1 MPYLIELAGL
11 IATTVVFT
19 YMARGAINEAQRIIF
34 TFGALFSMLAFVG
47 MGIAATN
54 ALGMANGVLD
64 AVFLLVIII
73 VIFEV
78 CIDIIELVKPVA
90 LLPIRKKWKGSI

>member
-47 MGIAATN
+47 MALSATN
-54 ALGMANGVLD
+54 TLGIPNGVLD
-64 AVFLLVIII
+64 AVFLLIVII

-78 CIDIIELVKPVA
+78 CIDIVELVKPVA
-90 LLPIRKKWKGSI
+90 LLPFRKKWRGSR

>member
-34 TFGALFSMLAFVG
+34 TFGALFSMLAFIG
-47 MGIAATN
+47 MAIAATN
-54 ALGMANGVLD
+54 ALGMANGVLT
-64 AVFLLVIII
+64 AIFLLVIII

-78 CIDIIELVKPVA
+78 CIDIVELVKPVA
-90 LLPIRKKWKGSI
+90 LMPFRKKWKGSI